1 MLMAVMLFSL
11 TLSRHPMMFYIFSII
26 FGFAYGGSVPL
37 IPAIT
42 ANYFGLPS
50 MGAILGAI
58 MFGGVVGGGLGPLMA
73 GQIYDSTKSYNFA
86 FTALAILATIGALL
100 PFYLRRLRRHQN
112 LF

>member
-1 MLMAVMLFSL
+1 
-11 TLSRHPMMFYIFSII
+11 
-26 FGFAYGGSVPL
+26 
-37 IPAIT
+37 
-42 ANYFGLPS
+42 
-50 MGAILGAI
+50 
-58 MFGGVVGGGLGPLMA
+58 VVGGGLGPLMA